1 MADNSAVER
10 KHLYAAWLLLIAA
23 IAVPAFLAYPDQ
35 NPGLA
40 LISLLGLLPLGLLLV
55 VSSALMSVLASSTQR
70 VRRGVLVS
78 GIILTVGS
86 LCSYYLFGCIRAGCA
101 A

>member
-1 MADNSAVER
+1 MAENSAVER
-10 KHLYAAWLLLIAA
+10 KHLYTAWLLLIVA

-40 LISLLGLLPLGLLLV
+40 LISLFGLLPLGLLLV
-55 VSSALMSVLASSTQR
+55 VSWALMSVLASSTQR

>member
-1 MADNSAVER
+1 MAENSAVER
-10 KHLYAAWLLLIAA
+10 KHLYTAWLLLIAA

-40 LISLLGLLPLGLLLV
+40 LISLFGLLPLGLLLV
-55 VSSALMSVLASSTQR
+55 VSWALMSVLASSTQR

-78 GIILTVGS
+78 GIILTVGA
-86 LCSYYLFGCIRAGCA
+86 LCSYYLFGCIRAGCLA
-101 A
+101 